1 MSFIDLHTTF
11 MTRRSVLQ
19 DEIAQSRPFSSASQ
33 EATLGLFR
41 TADQLKR
48 HLAQAIEPAGVTMQQ
63 YNVLRILRGAGDEGL
78 PTLSIAERMI
88 ERTPGITRLIDK
100 LNRRGLV
107 RRERQQHDRRCV
119 LCFVTDDGLALLRTL
134 DEPVETADTDSLG
147 MLTEDETEQLI
158 SLLDRIRAGLPETP
172 PSP

>member
-1 MSFIDLHTTF
+1 

-48 HLAQAIEPAGVTMQQ
+48 HLAQAIEPGGMTMQQ

-78 PTLSIAERMI
+78 PTLTIAERMI

-100 LNRRGLV
+100 LSGLGLV

-119 LCFVTDDGLALLRTL
+119 LCFITAEGLERLATL
-134 DEPVETADTDSLG
+134 DAPVEAADADSLG
-147 MLTEDETEQLI
+147 MLDEGEIRQLI
-158 SLLDRIRAGLPETP
+158 ALLDRIRAGLPQNAP
-172 PSP
+172 PR